1 MMHLTRAYR
10 SCVVFSH
17 IHGCRGN
24 QFIAARTTTNI
35 WLSTYLRRTQSTR
48 WQQSLWQR
56 LSSLNIQTR
65 SFYNGSLLFKAAE
78 HRHGLKDSKR
88 IVVKL
93 GSAVVTRGDESGLAL
108 GRFASIV
115 EQVCFRYCI
124 KTFPCTYN
132 PECFIRSLCYGT
144 CV

>member
-1 MMHLTRAYR
+1 MHLTRAYR

-17 IHGCRGN
+17 SHGCRGN
-24 QFIAARTTTNI
+24 QFIAARTTHNVC
-35 WLSTYLRRTQSTR
+35 LSTYLRRTQSTR
-48 WQQSLWQR
+48 GQQSLSPR
-56 LSSLNIQTR
+56 LSSFDIQTR
-65 SFYNGSLLFKAAE
+65 SFHHCSPVFKAAE

-115 EQVCFRYCI
+115 EQVCF
-124 KTFPCTYN
+124 
-132 PECFIRSLCYGT
+132 
-144 CV
+144 